1 MAGRLIIPNSSLLS
15 EEQAEKVRDA
25 LDFSSTFDENTN
37 DIRIL
42 IAQLFREFSESQ
54 ERQQR
59 QIVKLKGKIHSLEL
73 LCTVDDLKDR
83 EEEVTKQE
91 KMLRAKEDILDFREE
106 TLRTLQ
112 NSIDFDSNFM
122 YQQRQLI
129 EELRKKLGYKTA
141 VGVTPSSAT
150 GSYYNR
156 REYNDNY
163 DADELPF

>member
-42 IAQLFREFSESQ
+42 IAQLLREFSESQ

-59 QIVKLKGKIHSLEL
+59 QIVKLKVKISSLEL
-73 LCTVDDLKDR
+73 LCTVDDLKER
-83 EEEVTKQE
+83 EEKVTEQE
-91 KMLRAKEDILDFREE
+91 KVLRAKKEVLDFREQ

-112 NSIDFDSNFM
+112 NAIDFDSNFM

-129 EELRKKLGYKTA
+129 EELRKKLGYRTA
-141 VGVTPSSAT
+141 VSATPSSAADT
-150 GSYYNR
+150 YYGR
-156 REYNDNY
+156 REFNDDY
-163 DADELPF
+163 DPNELPF